1 MVGIGVGVA
10 DGEVVERDG
19 DVEDMLGELL
29 HAAKRIIT
37 ANAFEKPLVNR
48 NSGPRD
54 N

>member
-1 MVGIGVGVA
+1 MVGIGVGIGVGVG
-10 DGEVVERDG
+10 DGEVE
-19 DVEDMLGELL
+19 DVLGGLL

-48 NSGPRD
+48 DSSPRD